1 MDAGKRLLLIGG
13 GGHCRSIL
21 DCVLSRG
28 LYEKVGIVDFD
39 QTASAS
45 ALGVSV
51 VGTDDTLPQLLNDGW
66 TDAFI
71 SVGSIGSTGLRR
83 KLYKMIKII
92 GFSVPSIID
101 PTATIS
107 REVIIDEGV
116 FIGKGAIV
124 NTGSRIGTCVIINT
138 GAIIEHDCE
147 IGTFAH
153 VSPRTILCGQVS
165 VGDDTHVGAGSVVR
179 QGIKIGACSVI
190 GIGSVVVKDITDN
203 VKAYGNPCRVVE

>member
-39 QTASAS
+39 QTASA
-45 ALGVSV
+45 LGVSV
-51 VGTDDTLPQLLNDGW
+51 VGTDDALPQLLNDGW